1 MFSRRSERPAK
12 PASRPSAPAV
22 ASALA
27 RATGCEWAIF
37 LHWERG
43 SGGFTLYI
51 TPVLYL
57 YTESAQALDQSCPG
71 RIITLQLDD
80 RYY

>member
-1 MFSRRSERPAK
+1 MPA
-12 PASRPSAPAV
+12 APAV

-57 YTESAQALDQSCPG
+57 YMESAQALDQSCPG